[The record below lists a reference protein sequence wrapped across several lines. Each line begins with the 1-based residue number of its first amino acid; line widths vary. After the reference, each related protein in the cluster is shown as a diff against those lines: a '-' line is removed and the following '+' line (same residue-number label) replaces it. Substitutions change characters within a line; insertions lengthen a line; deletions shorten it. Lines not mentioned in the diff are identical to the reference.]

1 MSNTSKAGETT
12 EKGGAIE
19 TSEANVLLERDG
31 PIATVTVNRPKR
43 LNALNNQTINEL
55 ADAFRACSADDDV
68 GVIILTGAGEKA
80 FIAGADIAMLAK
92 QGVLDGKANSR
103 LGQSLTELIEDS
115 PKPVIAA
122 INGYCLGG
130 GLEMALACDLRY
142 ASSNASLGLPE
153 VSLGI
158 IPGYGGT
165 QRLPR
170 LIGMG
175 RALQLI
181 LTGDPV
187 DAGTAERLG
196 LVNGVFEPQ
205 DLLPSVKKVAARIVG
220 RGPLAVGFAKQAA
233 RRGAHMSLAQGLAL
247 EADLFGMIS
256 STEEMKEGMLAFL
269 EKREPRWKRR

>member
-1 MSNTSKAGETT
+1 MSDAS
-12 EKGGAIE
+12 GANIL
-19 TSEANVLLERDG
+19 VEREG
-31 PIATVTVNRPKR
+31 MLAIVIVNRPKR
-43 LNALNNQTINEL
+43 LNALNNETITEL
-55 ADAFRACSADDDV
+55 AETFRSYSADDGV
-68 GVIILTGAGEKA
+68 GVIILTGAGEKS

-103 LGQSLTELIEDS
+103 LGQDLTRLLEDS
-115 PKPVIAA
+115 PKPAIAA

-142 ASSNASLGLPE
+142 ASTNASLGQPE

-158 IPGYGGT
+158 IPGYGAT

-175 RALQLI
+175 RALELI
-181 LTGDPV
+181 LKGDPV
-187 DAGTAERLG
+187 DARTAERLG

-205 DLLPSVKKVAARIVG
+205 DLLPEVKKVARRILG
-220 RGPLAVGFAKQAA
+220 RGPLALGLAKQAV
-233 RRGAHMSLAQGLAL
+233 RRGAHLSLDHGLDL

-256 STEEMKEGMLAFL
+256 STDEMKEGMLAFL
-269 EKREPRWKRR
+269 EKRDPLWKRR

>member
-1 MSNTSKAGETT
+1 MSDP
-12 EKGGAIE
+12 
-19 TSEANVLLERDG
+19 SEANILMKRDG
-31 PIATVTVNRPKR
+31 LLATLIVNRPKR
-43 LNALNNQTINEL
+43 LNALNNQTIMEL
-55 ADAFRACSADDDV
+55 AEAFEACSADAGV
-68 GVIILTGAGEKA
+68 GVIILTGAGEKS

-103 LGQSLTELIEDS
+103 LGQNLTRLVEDS

-142 ASSNASLGLPE
+142 ASTNASLGLPE
-153 VSLGI
+153 VGLGI

-175 RALQLI
+175 RALELI

-187 DAGTAERLG
+187 DARTAERLG

-205 DLLPSVKKVAARIVG
+205 DLLPEVENTARRILG
-220 RGPLAVGFAKQAA
+220 RGPLALGLAKQAA
-233 RRGAHMSLAQGLAL
+233 RRGAHLGLGHGLDL

-256 STEEMKEGMLAFL
+256 ATDEMKEGTQAFL
-269 EKREPRWKRR
+269 EKRDPLWKRR

>member
-1 MSNTSKAGETT
+1 MTEAGDATDAT
-12 EKGGAIE
+12 G
-19 TSEANVLLERDG
+19 ANVLVERDG
-31 PIATVTVNRPKR
+31 MLAIVRVNRPKR
-43 LNALNNQTINEL
+43 LNALNNQTIQEL
-55 ADAFRACSADDDV
+55 ADAIQACSSDAAI
-68 GVIILTGAGEKA
+68 GVIILTGAGEKS
-80 FIAGADIAMLAK
+80 FIAGADIAMLAR
-92 QGVLDGKANSR
+92 QGVMDGKANSR
-103 LGQSLTELIEDS
+103 LGQSLTQIVEDS

-142 ASSNASLGLPE
+142 AATNASLGLPE

-175 RALQLI
+175 RALEMI

-187 DAGTAERLG
+187 DAATAERLG
-196 LVNGVFEPQ
+196 LVNGVFEPI
-205 DLLPSVKKVAARIVG
+205 DLLPGVKKIAARILS
-220 RGPLAVGFAKQAA
+220 RGPRALDLAKQAA
-233 RRGAHMSLAQGLAL
+233 RRGAHMSLAHGLAL

-256 STEEMKEGMLAFL
+256 STDEMKEGMLAFL
-269 EKREPRWKRR
+269 EKRDPRWKRR